1 MGPHANLD
9 DRQLHAQMFEL
20 RELMVLCLTWVDALF
35 LNDVAPHLDLA
46 LSRLDEGFARR
57 ATLVAS
63 PEMIQ

>member
-1 MGPHANLD
+1 MGHHQMD

-20 RELMVLCLTWVDALF
+20 RELMVLCLAWVDALV

-46 LSRLDEGFARR
+46 LARLDEGFSRR
-57 ATLVAS
+57 ANLVGP